1 MGGEEITRKVRV
13 SLTRFVCADFPASG
27 NKNVVF
33 RSGTGGEYFTYFSSS
48 DKKSV
53 CVWGLWGGT
62 VMGGQSDLPASA
74 LFEK

>member
-48 DKKSV
+48 DKKVKLHLIAHPFNSV
-53 CVWGLWGGT
+53 F
-62 VMGGQSDLPASA
+62 ASA
-74 LFEK
+74 ALLARVGEL

>member
-53 CVWGLWGGT
+53 CVCVGCGG
-62 VMGGQSDLPASA
+62 GR
-74 LFEK
+74 

>member
-13 SLTRFVCADFPASG
+13 SLTRFVPADFHISG

-53 CVWGLWGGT
+53 CVCVGCGG
-62 VMGGQSDLPASA
+62 GR
-74 LFEK
+74 